1 MASAHKLRF
10 GQDLI
15 LYNLELSES
24 VDGFDGEAHKEAWN
38 EDPIWQGVREN
49 VEGITGIRDW
59 AEAFFAAA
67 VIFEPL
73 VGELFRS
80 EFIMQVAAPQG
91 DFVTP
96 TLMGAGESDTARD
109 ARVARALFGMLAN
122 DEQHGEQNRKTMD
135 GWLREWAP
143 RSIAAGRAMQPI
155 WSQPGEKVIRFEDSM
170 EHARRRFDEVLAD
183 LNLNAK
189 ELD

>member
-1 MASAHKLRF
+1 
-10 GQDLI
+10 
-15 LYNLELSES
+15 
-24 VDGFDGEAHKEAWN
+24 
-38 EDPIWQGVREN
+38 
-49 VEGITGIRDW
+49 
-59 AEAFFAAA
+59 
-67 VIFEPL
+67 
-73 VGELFRS
+73 
-80 EFIMQVAAPQG
+80 MQVAAPQG

-122 DEQHGEQNRKTMD
+122 DEEHGEHNRKTMD
-135 GWLREWAP
+135 GWLREWTP

-183 LNLNAK
+183 LNLDAK
-189 ELD
+189 EID

>member
-1 MASAHKLRF
+1 
-10 GQDLI
+10 
-15 LYNLELSES
+15 
-24 VDGFDGEAHKEAWN
+24 
-38 EDPIWQGVREN
+38 
-49 VEGITGIRDW
+49 
-59 AEAFFAAA
+59 
-67 VIFEPL
+67 
-73 VGELFRS
+73 
-80 EFIMQVAAPQG
+80 
-91 DFVTP
+91 
-96 TLMGAGESDTARD
+96 MGAGEADTARD

-122 DEQHGEQNRKTMD
+122 DSEHGEHNRKTMD
-135 GWLREWAP
+135 GWLRDWAP

>member
-1 MASAHKLRF
+1 
-10 GQDLI
+10 
-15 LYNLELSES
+15 
-24 VDGFDGEAHKEAWN
+24 
-38 EDPIWQGVREN
+38 
-49 VEGITGIRDW
+49 
-59 AEAFFAAA
+59 
-67 VIFEPL
+67 
-73 VGELFRS
+73 
-80 EFIMQVAAPQG
+80 MQVAAPQG

-96 TLMGAGESDTARD
+96 TLMGAGEADTARD

-122 DEQHGEQNRKTMD
+122 DETHGEHNRKTMD
-135 GWLREWAP
+135 GWLREWTP

-170 EHARRRFDEVLAD
+170 EHSTRRFEEVLAD